1 MSTSSMECELR
12 PVARARIATQLLPRE
27 RPRQILAGWGC
38 GKPCDLCDRS
48 ITSAEVEYEIH
59 ETRADHAVSY
69 RFHIACQ
76 AIWQLELP
84 AA

>member
-1 MSTSSMECELR
+1 MSTSSVERELR
-12 PVARARIATQLLPRE
+12 PVARARIATKVLPRE

-48 ITSAEVEYEIH
+48 ITSTEVEYEIH
-59 ETRADHAVSY
+59 EMRADRAVTY

-76 AIWQLELP
+76 GIWQLELP
-84 AA
+84 AS